1 MHKNHFWLRLF
12 FHSLRYR
19 PGAAGSGNL
28 SRALAASLLFAADQ
42 WGWFYSTFWAF
53 RRVSPRRRG
62 CCRAAFAGTD
72 EHRRGFEK
80 ERREGRVALP
90 KGSASEQQSELWVRN
105 SSVPCVWFWFE
116 TDVSKVGE
124 VTGKAS
130 GWAYRWKLGCQ
141 LCAPPR
147 DGRVTARHSEQSPT
161 LPLHGHLWG
170 TWAHVGT
177 VSVMCFWHSFW
188 LVLHQFGDFFHLKD
202 NCRTLLGNA
211 ECRG

>member
-12 FHSLRYR
+12 FHSLWYR

-62 CCRAAFAGTD
+62 CCGAAFAGTD

-90 KGSASEQQSELWVRN
+90 KGSASEQQSELWGRN
-105 SSVPCVWFWFE
+105 SFVPTFLVFGSGLRPMYQKWEKSLEKPLAGLADGNWG
-116 TDVSKVGE
+116 VSFVLLHEMAG
-124 VTGKAS
+124 S
-130 GWAYRWKLGCQ
+130 R
-141 LCAPPR
+141 
-147 DGRVTARHSEQSPT
+147 RVTASRVPPCLCT
-161 LPLHGHLWG
+161 GTCGAPGLMWG
-170 TWAHVGT
+170 L
-177 VSVMCFWHSFW
+177 FP
-188 LVLHQFGDFFHLKD
+188 
-202 NCRTLLGNA
+202 
-211 ECRG
+211 